1 MKHFK
6 LILISIRVVFTL
18 LLAANVFFMVQ
29 LYDSIKERY
38 ISDVEQSLSRADQ
51 IETVDRIIDAGLGGE
66 DDVVWLNLGL
76 QKSDVGDAMDAEG
89 LRDKD
94 YSQGFRRPDK
104 QILSMI
110 AGCLH
115 NDIYTDKIGEPNIP
129 KLEEAFRR
137 DLAFS
142 GFYPEEV
149 YVVVPGGTLE
159 YSSSLWAITY
169 RVNDDTIYYAYISP
183 LTKNILGEM
192 SGVIATSALIALVL
206 TFGFW
211 YLLHVIRRLRTI
223 EEMKDDF
230 TNNMTHEL
238 KTPIAIAYAANDALL
253 QFPDPAD
260 EKRTKKYLIAAIEQL
275 TKLAGLVENILA
287 MSMERRKHLTMA
299 KEKINLKAFL
309 TSIIEQQKLKAD
321 KPCDIVLNCPEDVIV
336 EADPTHF
343 SNVMGNLIDNSVKY
357 SGDSVSIIIEA
368 DATGVSVSDNGIGIP
383 EKAFPYIW
391 SKFYRVPHGNR
402 SEVRGY
408 GIGLFYVKSIID
420 KHDWTIGVESKE
432 GKGSKFI
439 IKFSDNEQ

>member
-6 LILISIRVVFTL
+6 LILITIRVVFTL
-18 LLAANVFFMVQ
+18 LLAANVFFMVR

-66 DDVVWLNLGL
+66 DGVVWLNLGL
-76 QKSDVGDAMDAEG
+76 QKSDVGDAMDAEE
-89 LRDKD
+89 LSEKD

-110 AGCLH
+110 AGALH
-115 NDIYTDKIGEPNIP
+115 NDMYADRIGEPDVS

-142 GFYPEEV
+142 GYYPEEV

-159 YSSSLWAITY
+159 YSSDLWEITY
-169 RVNDDTIYYAYISP
+169 RINDDTVYYAYITP

-192 SGVIATSALIALVL
+192 SGVIATSALIAILL

-260 EKRTKKYLIAAIEQL
+260 EKRTKKYLTAALEQL
-275 TKLAGLVENILA
+275 TKLTGLVENILA

-309 TSIIEQQKLKAD
+309 TSIIEQQKIKAG
-321 KPCDIVLNCPEDVIV
+321 KPCEIVLNCPEDAVV

-343 SNVMGNLIDNSVKY
+343 SNVIGNLIDNSIKY
-357 SGDSVSIIIEA
+357 SGDSVSIVIEA
-368 DATGVSVSDNGIGIP
+368 DATRVSVSDNGIGIP
-383 EKAFPYIW
+383 EKALPYIW

-402 SEVRGY
+402 NEARGY

-420 KHDWTIGVESKE
+420 KHYWSIGVESKPD
-432 GKGSKFI
+432 KGSRFTI
-439 IKFSDNEQ
+439 RFNDYEQ